1 MHADIMA
8 AVEAETGSILAK
20 FGTEDLAKIVLIT
33 IKAAVPA
40 IVKAVQKQLDLSVGK
55 MKVNNNILECKYRED
70 ELEQYSR
77 KENIRINGMEEQS
90 GEESDD
96 QLIEKVCNLA
106 AAPGSV
112 MKEEDISLAHR
123 LGGVKK
129 QRKMRP
135 VIVRFGM
142 LMWTTKTLDSG
153 VQKSHCDDLLI
164 ITLNVCGLRSKI
176 EVPDFIEMCKKYEV
190 VCFCETKTDNM
201 DIPDLTEKFNH
212 MGFQVFKNRHNL
224 TNWRSGGVMIA
235 VKKAIGHKCV
245 QRAVHSDACVCVQ
258 MNKNMLNYEKDL
270 VILAAYVPPY
280 MSRYS
285 NSGIL
290 DDLTQVI
297 IELSVDTNYIL
308 VCGDMNAHTYER
320 EDWIID
326 EEEIDEEEYNE
337 ETVCTAKMLELAD
350 IPLRRKSVDICKDYG
365 GNGTV
370 LLDMCK
376 NLVLCIINGRCG
388 EDKYVGKAT
397 STDHTVIDYMIVSLS
412 TLSRIKQF
420 YVDDFDCLLSD
431 KHCVVELVL
440 GGNHK
445 DQKVEPGRNYT
456 TAKRTVLQSP
466 SYP

>member
-1 MHADIMA
+1 
-8 AVEAETGSILAK
+8 
-20 FGTEDLAKIVLIT
+20 
-33 IKAAVPA
+33 
-40 IVKAVQKQLDLSVGK
+40 
-55 MKVNNNILECKYRED
+55 
-70 ELEQYSR
+70 
-77 KENIRINGMEEQS
+77 
-90 GEESDD
+90 
-96 QLIEKVCNLA
+96 
-106 AAPGSV
+106 
-112 MKEEDISLAHR
+112 
-123 LGGVKK
+123 
-129 QRKMRP
+129 
-135 VIVRFGM
+135 
-142 LMWTTKTLDSG
+142 
-153 VQKSHCDDLLI
+153 
-164 ITLNVCGLRSKI
+164 
-176 EVPDFIEMCKKYEV
+176 MCKKYEV
-190 VCFCETKTDNM
+190 LCFCETKTDHM

-245 QRAVHSDACVCVQ
+245 QRALHSDACVCVQ

-308 VCGDMNAHTYER
+308 VCGDMNAHTNER

-365 GNGTV
+365 GNGSV

-412 TLSRIKQF
+412 TLSRIKQC
-420 YVDDFDCLLSD
+420 YVHDFDCLLSD

-440 GGNHK
+440 GGNNK
-445 DQKVEPGRNYT
+445 DQKVEPVSYNDIKSCFIQDGLKIGKECTVQLKDFYEHFKSLADSEPYKDQLPEEVSSDGIFATGELNGDFTEEEVVTGIASLKVSKAAGIDKVLNEYIKSTARIILPVYVKLFNMILSSGVIPRNWVTGLIVPVYE
-456 TAKRTVLQSP
+456 KNRNIEDCNNYRVLHF
-466 SYP
+466 

>member
-1 MHADIMA
+1 
-8 AVEAETGSILAK
+8 
-20 FGTEDLAKIVLIT
+20 
-33 IKAAVPA
+33 
-40 IVKAVQKQLDLSVGK
+40 
-55 MKVNNNILECKYRED
+55 
-70 ELEQYSR
+70 
-77 KENIRINGMEEQS
+77 
-90 GEESDD
+90 
-96 QLIEKVCNLA
+96 
-106 AAPGSV
+106 
-112 MKEEDISLAHR
+112 MKEEDISMAHW

-135 VIVRFGM
+135 VIVRFVSRRKKADLIKLKEKDTYKKVFICEDLTNMRYKLFRYAKGKCD
-142 LMWTTKTLDSG
+142 LTFVRDGKIISKKDGKNITIDNLDDLFLIGYVNVDYKDFGIDKSG
-153 VQKSHCDDLLI
+153 VQKSHCDDPLI

-190 VCFCETKTDNM
+190 LCFCETKTDNM

-235 VKKAIGHKCV
+235 VKNAIGHKCV

-270 VILAAYVPPY
+270 VILEAYVPPY

-308 VCGDMNAHTYER
+308 VCGDMNAHTNER

-337 ETVCTAKMLELAD
+337 ETVCTAEMLELAD

-445 DQKVEPGRNYT
+445 DQKVEPVSYNDIKSCFIQDGLKIGQELYHGQ
-456 TAKRTVLQSP
+456 TASAAVPLLPIRPV
-466 SYP
+466 